1 IERIK
6 RFIKRLDEKLEEEV
20 SNARLTG
27 KGALIYYLYI
37 EFIKWLRKER
47 RSFGRR
53 SITFEEKLHIFRNL
67 ITPYLFGELRYYIAE
82 NIKEKEQKIGVIFG
96 RIRTLEIRK
105 ERVTA
110 FVGSRDQKIDL
121 RAKRVL
127 EEIES
132 QINKNREKIRNLLNE
147 LEEKGISIT
156 SEGFVFDEEKLW
168 QELFGYL
175 DANLYRDL
183 LVGILLRRGRNIPKK
198 ASEYLREENL
208 VKEINAITK
217 KISAYLK
224 GDLAKREEAERILER
239 LYPTQ
244 EVRKAV
250 YWRLFWTGLFKP
262 AAVALGVVTGFA
274 FLAGLFTDRAEAA
287 VVPSQ
292 IGPFVKDI
300 GFNGSINWE
309 LIPGAPEPSG
319 YNLYVEGIRLDGT
332 ERAEFNKTFYIPDGK
347 VRSASINGLP
357 AGIYRAWLAEIY
369 NQNKRTTSTL
379 SAKVSFVNPPAPV
392 STSND
397 IGIINHNSSERN
409 LPFKVGFTVSPGIN
423 ISDRRALEWNE
434 GYMNL
439 LVRQIKEVREKSGL
453 DNIVISTYYP
463 PVAGTDL
470 REARIWLDRIYQ
482 AGGRFLIH
490 ILNYDDRYRP
500 SFDVNFWNASGRPK
514 DTFKALISGLKDHP
528 AVLGWIVFNEY
539 NHLAKEHP
547 DWFGANNSRQ
557 AIENILGAT
566 QYVVSEIK
574 KIDSGHPIYTV
585 WADLPTKEQVSKV
598 PSVDGWG
605 INYYDIKRIINGE
618 FFRKAQEIFGNKV
631 FFIHETGVDSFDSAT
646 GRQNQELQA
655 QEAVRIFE
663 AALKYAPSNFK
674 YLSFMSANDEPWKPQ
689 VEGCCI
695 ARSDGVADQFNGRYW
710 GFFTQKGEP
719 KRVVDLLFGK
729 IKEMLGKKTIDR
741 VAQVVR
747 STQPSE
753 REERTTQR
761 ASRPEDTQ
769 RAAVEQKKEI
779 VTTGLA
785 GERKGIR
792 EELDRFQT
800 EINKAKEELRKRSQM
815 QNKGIKNTD
824 EEIKRINE
832 SLDKILE
839 EIERVKASLERSEP
853 EEAKRY
859 LEDMRLKATFDLI
872 AGYVNL
878 YNSNP
883 ENALKI
889 RIEEIKKNSKGK
901 NEIRIGIGYNWQNP
915 LGSVLSEEF
924 LPNIYLNI
932 LVPSDYYTASEALNL
947 IKGLSAGRLRIAG
960 YLGLGRNILFDL
972 PNYIKGR
979 PHQDESGLLVVPE
992 GVRLKN
998 PFVSKSTFYPQDIYK
1013 DGRWQKQGPV
1023 KYYDSPL
1030 LRLPDQVLPETFGRI
1045 PGIGKLFGDYR
1056 NTAVWEKTKYPAIVI
1071 FGNIEQE
1078 FYQKGLRNQDKNKL
1092 YLIRREGQ
1100 DAALYEVDLKASSV
1114 KTWLR
1119 VPRFTPESK
1128 EYCKDFGLW
1137 QEDGEVYIIPS
1148 LWILEQIRLHHQVYS
1163 GKAIAALVNPLSGEI
1178 LDDIR
1183 DPNTGKIQPGLI
1195 TRLQDM
1201 PVTTKVKISYTRN
1214 GMVVNPNEETEVDIW
1229 TGIQLGTWLNGEPVY
1244 PVLIYSVD
1252 SAKLNYWLWRKI
1264 PVSERVD
1271 FVGDF
1276 IDLEGNITPIFK
1288 NNLHRLKQVK
1298 LDSLKEVE
1306 LSDNYRITLPKGMP
1320 VYSLNGRLGIF
1331 VEKPERI
1338 PLARLSFNRG
1348 VFYLYDEKEIHSL
1361 LSAEKNKTTY
1371 AVFSDGLYA
1380 LLEYGANL
1388 EDYRLYPDIW
1398 AVSISKE
1405 GIRKYSYPPLGVKPE
1420 DLNQILRQEGLER
1433 IPASIQK
1440 LLKDTE
1446 DIIALL
1452 SSAGEEY
1459 VTTDFINKLKEAKD
1473 RLSASESNLR
1483 EAQKRYEEDINRQF
1497 EERTNSLLLLARGY
1511 FSALRAISEQQAKD
1525 NAELYLK
1532 TILSQMYPD
1541 DIEYNQALYSIK
1553 DSKDPVSTFKQYFND
1568 YLKRQKEY
1576 ALNLIQQESRN
1587 IEWLNYRIKILD
1599 KAIEDLTKPAEQVND
1614 PEGFKDHI
1622 RPVEI
1627 ELEAIQEA
1635 LFHLSEQGKP
1645 KKDPEGFEQHTSS
1658 VRAELDKLQQA
1669 ITHLSE
1675 QGKP

>member
-1 IERIK
+1 
-6 RFIKRLDEKLEEEV
+6 
-20 SNARLTG
+20 
-27 KGALIYYLYI
+27 
-37 EFIKWLRKER
+37 
-47 RSFGRR
+47 
-53 SITFEEKLHIFRNL
+53 
-67 ITPYLFGELRYYIAE
+67 
-82 NIKEKEQKIGVIFG
+82 
-96 RIRTLEIRK
+96 
-105 ERVTA
+105 
-110 FVGSRDQKIDL
+110 
-121 RAKRVL
+121 
-127 EEIES
+127 
-132 QINKNREKIRNLLNE
+132 
-147 LEEKGISIT
+147 
-156 SEGFVFDEEKLW
+156 
-168 QELFGYL
+168 
-175 DANLYRDL
+175 
-183 LVGILLRRGRNIPKK
+183 
-198 ASEYLREENL
+198 
-208 VKEINAITK
+208 
-217 KISAYLK
+217 
-224 GDLAKREEAERILER
+224 
-239 LYPTQ
+239 
-244 EVRKAV
+244 
-250 YWRLFWTGLFKP
+250 
-262 AAVALGVVTGFA
+262 
-274 FLAGLFTDRAEAA
+274 
-287 VVPSQ
+287 
-292 IGPFVKDI
+292 
-300 GFNGSINWE
+300 
-309 LIPGAPEPSG
+309 
-319 YNLYVEGIRLDGT
+319 
-332 ERAEFNKTFYIPDGK
+332 
-347 VRSASINGLP
+347 
-357 AGIYRAWLAEIY
+357 
-369 NQNKRTTSTL
+369 
-379 SAKVSFVNPPAPV
+379 
-392 STSND
+392 
-397 IGIINHNSSERN
+397 
-409 LPFKVGFTVSPGIN
+409 
-423 ISDRRALEWNE
+423 
-434 GYMNL
+434 
-439 LVRQIKEVREKSGL
+439 
-453 DNIVISTYYP
+453 
-463 PVAGTDL
+463 
-470 REARIWLDRIYQ
+470 
-482 AGGRFLIH
+482 
-490 ILNYDDRYRP
+490 
-500 SFDVNFWNASGRPK
+500 
-514 DTFKALISGLKDHP
+514 
-528 AVLGWIVFNEY
+528 
-539 NHLAKEHP
+539 HP
-547 DWFGANNSRQ
+547 DWFGANNPRQ
-557 AIENILGAT
+557 AIENILGTT
-566 QYVVSEIK
+566 QYVASEIK
-574 KIDSGHPIYTV
+574 KIDSGHPVYTV

-598 PSVDGWG
+598 PSLDGWG

-631 FFIHETGVDSFDSAT
+631 FFVHETGVDSFDSAT
-646 GRQNQELQA
+646 GRQNQTLQA

-695 ARSDGVADQFNGRYW
+695 ARSDGLSDQFNGRYW

-753 REERTTQR
+753 REERTTQL

-792 EELDRFQT
+792 EELDRFKT
-800 EINKAKEELRKRSQM
+800 EINRAKEELRKRSQM

-839 EIERVKASLERSEP
+839 EIERVKASLEISEP

-859 LEDMRLKATFDLI
+859 LEDTRLKATFDLI

-883 ENALKI
+883 DNALKM
-889 RIEEIKKNSKGK
+889 RIEQIKNNSKGK

-915 LGSVLSEEF
+915 LGSVLSKEF

-947 IKGLSAGRLRIAG
+947 IKGLSAGQLRIAG

-1100 DAALYEVDLKASSV
+1100 DAALYEVDLKASTV

-1163 GKAIAALVNPLSGEI
+1163 GKAIAALVNPLTGEI

-1214 GMVVNPNEETEVDIW
+1214 GMVVNPNEETEVDVW
-1229 TGIQLGTWLNGEPVY
+1229 TGIQLGTWSNGEPVY

-1252 SAKLNYWLWRKI
+1252 SAKLNYWLWRKV

-1288 NNLHRLKQVK
+1288 NNQHSLKQVK
-1298 LDSLKEVE
+1298 LDSLKEVR

-1371 AVFSDGLYA
+1371 AVFSDRLYA

-1388 EDYRLYPDIW
+1388 DDYRLHPDIW
-1398 AVSISKE
+1398 AVGISKE
-1405 GIRKYSYPPLGVKPE
+1405 GIREYRYPPLGVKPE
-1420 DLNQILRQEGLER
+1420 DLRRILAQDGLGR

-1511 FSALRAISEQQAKD
+1511 FSVLRAISEQEAKD
-1525 NAELYLK
+1525 NAEFYLK
-1532 TILSQMYPD
+1532 RVLSQMYPEET
-1541 DIEYNQALYSIK
+1541 EYNRALYSIK
-1553 DSKDPVSTFKQYFND
+1553 NSKDPVSTFKQYLND

-1635 LFHLSEQGKP
+1635 LSHLSEQGKP

-1675 QGKP
+1675 QGKPKKDPEGFEQHTSSVRAELDKLQQAITHLSEQGKPKKDPEGFQQHIQPARVELSQLRDAYNRLRRAGTEREIYEGDFIVDERDCIKGLNYWQDELRRINNAIKDVEKKLDWAILNNNIAAIRFYNNYINYLRIKPAYINAVIEDLNKDRAFHLGSRESAESIRARKLRFYEVSIDYLQKTIALLEEGANVVVNDYSEIGKHVLSQDQVNAGLNYWNIEKQALPKQIEDAKKKLEWARLDKNEAAIRFYTNLLNYITTTKTDFINLAIADLEADQKIHQGRPEPSASIKSRKEAFYKGKKDYLQKTIALLEEGANVVVNDYSEIGKHVLSQDQVNAGLNYWN